1 MDLQDIDFEDEV
13 DGEPVKQEIK
23 QEEMTVI
30 RPKEEI
36 MK

>member
-13 DGEPVKQEIK
+13 DGELVKQEIK

-36 MK
+36 MR